1 MSSGQAAHV
10 DAAPGAPAA
19 SGRARPRSLV
29 QRWLLTMAG
38 RTSAR
43 LGMIWIAVMVLAAV
57 FAPLLAN
64 SHPLAMKVDGQWSSP
79 MLRHLTPADV
89 MLMMVFALCV
99 VVLPLRVGTLRLRVC
114 MVVLAST
121 LAVGPV
127 YLLVQPPLTVVYES
141 YREDLTAGR
150 IERAVFAPIA
160 FSPSD
165 RLRDQ
170 PEMRL
175 QPPGARHL
183 MGTTVN
189 GADLMANML
198 HATRI
203 ALSIG
208 FISTGIAIVIGVII
222 GGLMGYFSG
231 IVDLLGMRLVE
242 VFSAIPTLLL
252 LLCFVAFFQV
262 NLYFMMA
269 IIGFTSWVGY
279 ALFVRAEFLRLR
291 RMDFVQAAEGLGL
304 PLWSILFRHMLP
316 NGVTPVLVN
325 ASFGVAGAILAESTL
340 SFLGIGL
347 TEEASWGRL
356 LNQALGVGGTF
367 YWWIA
372 VYPGLAIFLTVYAYN
387 LVGEALRDVIDP
399 HTSRGSA

>member
-1 MSSGQAAHV
+1 
-10 DAAPGAPAA
+10 
-19 SGRARPRSLV
+19 
-29 QRWLLTMAG
+29 
-38 RTSAR
+38 
-43 LGMIWIAVMVLAAV
+43 
-57 FAPLLAN
+57 
-64 SHPLAMKVDGQWSSP
+64 
-79 MLRHLTPADV
+79 
-89 MLMMVFALCV
+89 
-99 VVLPLRVGTLRLRVC
+99 
-114 MVVLAST
+114 VLASA
-121 LAVGPV
+121 LAAGPI

-141 YREDLTAGR
+141 YREDLAAGR

-175 QPPGARHL
+175 QPPGTRHL

-208 FISTGIAIVIGVII
+208 FISTGIAIVIGVVI

-399 HTSRGSA
+399 HTSRGR